1 VNKKNSVK
9 KKDKKDWLNF
19 IQKMGKVHDKD
30 KSFSVENKNHNKI
43 RRLDLHGASL
53 DEANKIV
60 KKFINSSKENGF
72 KKIIIVTGKGSR
84 SKVYDD
90 PYRSEKMN
98 VLRYSIPEYIQN
110 DDDLSSKIVRISQ
123 AEQKDGGEG
132 AIYVFLK
139 S

>member
-1 VNKKNSVK
+1 MNKKNSVK

-19 IQKMGKVHDKD
+19 IQKMGRVHDKD

-43 RRLDLHGASL
+43 RRLDLHGVSL

-123 AEQKDGGEG
+123 AEKKDGGEG
-132 AIYVFLK
+132 SIYVFLK

>member
-19 IQKMGKVHDKD
+19 IQKMGRVHDKD

-43 RRLDLHGASL
+43 RRLDLHGVSL

-123 AEQKDGGEG
+123 AEKKDGGEG

>member
-19 IQKMGKVHDKD
+19 IQKMGRVHDKD
-30 KSFSVENKNHNKI
+30 KNFSVENKNRNKI

>member
-1 VNKKNSVK
+1 
-9 KKDKKDWLNF
+9 
-19 IQKMGKVHDKD
+19 M
-30 KSFSVENKNHNKI
+30 
-43 RRLDLHGASL
+43 HGVSL

-123 AEQKDGGEG
+123 AEKKDGGEG

>member
-1 VNKKNSVK
+1 MNKKNSVK